1 MRASTIAGA
10 AAIALLV
17 APVAAKS
24 QEVRAGKIPA
34 VAHETLDASMARLA
48 VKAALQPRA
57 QPTRE
62 ELLRVIVL
70 MSLRQQRS
78 GT

>member
-1 MRASTIAGA
+1 
-10 AAIALLV
+10 
-17 APVAAKS
+17 
-24 QEVRAGKIPA
+24 
-34 VAHETLDASMARLA
+34 MARLA
-48 VKAALQPRA
+48 VKAALQPGAR
-57 QPTRE
+57 PTRE